1 MNKKLGYHN
10 FYFVYFYFYCLI
22 YFNDKLTRKIY
33 SRLDSFVNNPNSY
46 KILIKYIN
54 KNIY

>member
-10 FYFVYFYFYCLI
+10 FYFIYFYFYCVI
-22 YFNDKLTRKIY
+22 HFNDKLTRKIY

-46 KILIKYIN
+46 KILIKYTN